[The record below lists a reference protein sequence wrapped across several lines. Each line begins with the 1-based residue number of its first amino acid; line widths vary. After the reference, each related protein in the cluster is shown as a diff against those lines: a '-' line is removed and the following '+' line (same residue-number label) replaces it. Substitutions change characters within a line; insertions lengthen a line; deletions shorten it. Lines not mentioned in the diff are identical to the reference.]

1 MSEKVSF
8 KSLCVEWVI
17 SLTVMVVLTMACNI
31 VGYGGRFLESIPGM
45 LILCVISF
53 LGLTAKHF
61 IPSSL
66 PAVTYIGIIGML
78 AAVPASPVS
87 APIIYWT
94 CKIDLM
100 ASYTPRDFI
109 PTTRFSTMSS
119 ITPILAF
126 AGVLLGKDWKAFLSI
141 GWKGV
146 LVSLLVIFGTFF
158 TSGLIA
164 QFMGAGTV

>member
-17 SLTVMVVLTMACNI
+17 SLTVMVILTMACNI
-31 VGYGGRFLESIPGM
+31 VGYGGRL

-94 CKIDLM
+94 GKIDLM
-100 ASYTPRDFI
+100 A
-109 PTTRFSTMSS
+109 S

>member
-1 MSEKVSF
+1 M
-8 KSLCVEWVI
+8 
-17 SLTVMVVLTMACNI
+17 
-31 VGYGGRFLESIPGM
+31 ESIPGM

-94 CKIDLM
+94 GKIDLM
-100 ASYTPRDFI
+100 ASISPHSGLCRRAVRQGLESIPVHWLEGRSGVAASDLRDFLYI
-109 PTTRFSTMSS
+109 RADSAVHGSRDSLTHTGRRSMPLSPLKETDDRQLNQKENQQDHTVSVNRK
-119 ITPILAF
+119 
-126 AGVLLGKDWKAFLSI
+126 GHKADTVF
-141 GWKGV
+141 
-146 LVSLLVIFGTFF
+146 FG
-158 TSGLIA
+158 IR
-164 QFMGAGTV
+164 

>member
-1 MSEKVSF
+1 MNRKEPF
-8 KSLCVEWVI
+8 RSLCRDWGI
-17 SLTVMVVLTMACNI
+17 SLAVMVVLTMACNMA
-31 VGYGGRFLESIPGM
+31 GYGGHFLESIPGM
-45 LILCVISF
+45 LILCIISF

-78 AAVPASPVS
+78 AAIPASPIS
-87 APIIYWT
+87 APVIYWT
-94 CKIDLM
+94 GKIDLM
-100 ASYTPRDFI
+100 A
-109 PTTRFSTMSS
+109 S

-126 AGVLLGKDWKAFLSI
+126 AGVLLGKDWKAFLTI
-141 GWKGV
+141 GWKGI

-164 QFMGAGTV
+164 QVMGAGIG

>member
-94 CKIDLM
+94 GKIDLM
-100 ASYTPRDFI
+100 A
-109 PTTRFSTMSS
+109 S

-126 AGVLLGKDWKAFLSI
+126 AGVLLGKYDNTRTKVHHLSGELSFHEFI
-141 GWKGV
+141 NRV
-146 LVSLLVIFGTFF
+146 VCHI
-158 TSGLIA
+158 I
-164 QFMGAGTV
+164 

>member
-1 MSEKVSF
+1 MKERGSF
-8 KSLCVEWVI
+8 GSLCAEWGI
-17 SLTVMVVLTMACNI
+17 SLAAVVFLTMICSM
-31 VGYGGRFLESIPGM
+31 VGYGGHILESIPGM

-78 AAVPASPVS
+78 AALPVSPVS
-87 APIIYWT
+87 ASVIYWT
-94 CKIDLM
+94 GKIDLM
-100 ASYTPRDFI
+100 A
-109 PTTRFSTMSS
+109 S

-126 AGVLLGKDWKAFLSI
+126 AGVLLGKDWKSFLSI

-146 LVSLLVIFGTFF
+146 FVSLLVIFGTFF

-164 QFMGAGTV
+164 QVMGAGAV

>member
-1 MSEKVSF
+1 
-8 KSLCVEWVI
+8 
-17 SLTVMVVLTMACNI
+17 
-31 VGYGGRFLESIPGM
+31 M

-61 IPSSL
+61 IPSNL

-94 CKIDLM
+94 GKIDLM
-100 ASYTPRDFI
+100 A
-109 PTTRFSTMSS
+109 S

>member
-1 MSEKVSF
+1 MNRKEPF
-8 KSLCVEWVI
+8 RSLGRDWGI
-17 SLTVMVVLTMACNI
+17 SLAVMVVLTMACNMA
-31 VGYGGRFLESIPGM
+31 GYGGHFLESIPGM
-45 LILCVISF
+45 LILCIISF

-78 AAVPASPVS
+78 AAIPASPIS
-87 APIIYWT
+87 APVIYWT
-94 CKIDLM
+94 GKIDLM
-100 ASYTPRDFI
+100 A
-109 PTTRFSTMSS
+109 S

-126 AGVLLGKDWKAFLSI
+126 AGVLLGKDWKAFLTI
-141 GWKGV
+141 GWKGI

-164 QFMGAGTV
+164 QVMGAGIG

>member
-31 VGYGGRFLESIPGM
+31 VGYGGRFMESIPGM

-87 APIIYWT
+87 APILYWT
-94 CKIDLM
+94 GKIDIM
-100 ASYTPRDFI
+100 A
-109 PTTRFSTMSS
+109 S

>member
-17 SLTVMVVLTMACNI
+17 SLTVMVILTMACNI

-66 PAVTYIGIIGML
+66 L

-94 CKIDLM
+94 GKIDLM
-100 ASYTPRDFI
+100 A
-109 PTTRFSTMSS
+109 S

>member
-17 SLTVMVVLTMACNI
+17 SLTVMVILTMACNI

-94 CKIDLM
+94 GKIDLM
-100 ASYTPRDFI
+100 A
-109 PTTRFSTMSS
+109 S

-126 AGVLLGKDWKAFLSI
+126 AGMLLGKDWKAFLSI

>member
-17 SLTVMVVLTMACNI
+17 SLTVMVILTMACNI
-31 VGYGGRFLESIPGM
+31 VGYGGRFMESIPGM

-66 PAVTYIGIIGML
+66 PAVTYIGII
-78 AAVPASPVS
+78 
-87 APIIYWT
+87 YWT
-94 CKIDLM
+94 GKIDLM
-100 ASYTPRDFI
+100 A
-109 PTTRFSTMSS
+109 S

>member
-8 KSLCVEWVI
+8 KSLCAEWGI
-17 SLTVMVVLTMACNI
+17 SLAVMVILTMACNMA
-31 VGYGGRFLESIPGM
+31 GYGGRFLESIPGM

-94 CKIDLM
+94 GKIDLM
-100 ASYTPRDFI
+100 A
-109 PTTRFSTMSS
+109 S

>member
-1 MSEKVSF
+1 MNETESYG
-8 KSLCVEWVI
+8 SLCAEWGI
-17 SLTVMVVLTMACNI
+17 SLAVMVFLTMACNI
-31 VGYGGRFLESIPGM
+31 AGYGGHFLDSIPGM
-45 LILCVISF
+45 LILCAISF
-53 LGLTAKHF
+53 LGLTAKPF
-61 IPSSL
+61 IPGSL

-78 AAVPASPVS
+78 AAVPASPLS
-87 APIIYWT
+87 APVIYWT
-94 CKIDLM
+94 GKIDLM
-100 ASYTPRDFI
+100 A
-109 PTTRFSTMSS
+109 S

-164 QFMGAGTV
+164 QLMGAGAL

>member
-1 MSEKVSF
+1 
-8 KSLCVEWVI
+8 
-17 SLTVMVVLTMACNI
+17 
-31 VGYGGRFLESIPGM
+31 M

-94 CKIDLM
+94 GKIDLM
-100 ASYTPRDFI
+100 AS
-109 PTTRFSTMSS
+109 
-119 ITPILAF
+119 ITPFCLRRRAVRQ
-126 AGVLLGKDWKAFLSI
+126 GLESI
-141 GWKGV
+141 PVHW
-146 LVSLLVIFGTFF
+146 LE
-158 TSGLIA
+158 GL
-164 QFMGAGTV
+164 FWCRC

>member
-17 SLTVMVVLTMACNI
+17 SLTVMVILTMACNI
-31 VGYGGRFLESIPGM
+31 VGYGGRFMESIPGM

-78 AAVPASPVS
+78 AAVPAFMTEGLPAAPPSPVS

-94 CKIDLM
+94 GKIDLM
-100 ASYTPRDFI
+100 A
-109 PTTRFSTMSS
+109 S